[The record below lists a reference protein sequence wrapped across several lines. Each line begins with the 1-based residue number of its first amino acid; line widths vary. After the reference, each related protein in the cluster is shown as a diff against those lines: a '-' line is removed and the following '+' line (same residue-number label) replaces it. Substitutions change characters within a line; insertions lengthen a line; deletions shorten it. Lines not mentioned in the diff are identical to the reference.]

1 MKNITTRYPPAR
13 EIIPALIGCL
23 AEGKADVTVLETPT
37 LTVFQ
42 VVIPDEDA
50 GKIIGK
56 NGSLASALRRV
67 LVGFSGRDRHSYRL
81 EIM

>member
-1 MKNITTRYPPAR
+1 MEHITTRYPPAE
-13 EIIPALIGCL
+13 EIIPNLIGCL
-23 AEGKADVTVLETPT
+23 TEGKADVTILKTPT

-42 VVIPDEDA
+42 VFVPQEHI

-67 LVGFSGRDRHSYRL
+67 LVGFSGRDEHSYRL

>member
-1 MKNITTRYPPAR
+1 MQYPPVR
-13 EIIPALIGCL
+13 KIIPALIGCL
-23 AEGKADVTVLETPT
+23 TEGKADVKILETPT

-42 VVIPDEDA
+42 VFVPAEHI

-67 LVGFSGRDRHSYRL
+67 LVGFSGRDGHSYRL